1 MRRTLL
7 FIPGNNAGNIQN
19 AGLFGADG
27 VIFDLEDAVS
37 PMQKDSALNL
47 VCNALNMLNYECE
60 KIVRINLENA
70 KNDIL
75 ALSKTKIDSILIPK
89 AEDVKEISEL
99 IKYTKS
105 LKQEIKILLL
115 IETSLGLLNA
125 KELAFLEGVSAL
137 CFGAEDYTSEM
148 GAARSESNI
157 EINYARNHLLNVCK
171 AAKIDAIDT
180 PYTDTNNEA
189 GLIED
194 TTYIKNLG
202 FDGKMVISPRHID
215 AIHKCFK
222 PSLKEII
229 WANNVLEAIKEA
241 ESKKSGVISLNGKM
255 IDAPIVNR
263 AKKILSLKE
272 VL

>member
-37 PMQKDSALNL
+37 LTQKDSALNL

-60 KIVRINLENA
+60 KIVRINLDNA
-70 KNDIL
+70 KNEIL

-89 AEDVKEISEL
+89 AEDVKEISKL
-99 IKYTKS
+99 IKYAKS
-105 LKQEIKILLL
+105 LKAKIKILLL
-115 IETSLGLLNA
+115 IETALGLLNS
-125 KELAFLEGVSAL
+125 KELAFLKGVSAL
-137 CFGAEDYTSEM
+137 CFGAEDYTSQM
-148 GAARSESNI
+148 GATRSDDNKEI
-157 EINYARNHLLNVCK
+157 EYARNYLLNVCK
-171 AAKIDAIDT
+171 AANIDAIDT

-189 GLIED
+189 GLIKD

-215 AIHKCFK
+215 VIHNCFN
-222 PSLKEII
+222 PSLAEII

-241 ESKKSGVISLNGKM
+241 ENKKSGVISLNGKM

-263 AKKILSLKE
+263 AKNIIRKSL
-272 VL
+272 

>member
-7 FIPGNNAGNIQN
+7 FIPGNNASNIQN

-60 KIVRINLENA
+60 KIVRINLDNA
-70 KNDIL
+70 KNEIL
-75 ALSKTKIDSILIPK
+75 TLSKTKINSILIPK
-89 AEDVKEISEL
+89 AENVKEIEEL
-99 IKYTKS
+99 IKYTRNLNS
-105 LKQEIKILLL
+105 EIKILLL
-115 IETSLGLLNA
+115 IETPLALLNA
-125 KELAFLEGVSAL
+125 KELAFLDGVSAL
-137 CFGAEDYTSEM
+137 CFGAEDYTSEI
-148 GAARSESNI
+148 GARRSESGV
-157 EINYARNHLLNVCK
+157 EIDYARNYLLNVCK

-189 GLIED
+189 GLIQD

-202 FDGKMVISPRHID
+202 FDGKLVISPRHID
-215 AIHKCFK
+215 IIHNCFK
-222 PSLKEII
+222 PSLAEII

-263 AKKILSLKE
+263 AKKILKE
-272 VL
+272 IL